1 MLDWASL
8 NGFYCFL
15 IRELSVTHRKPWTV
29 EEQQLF
35 EQGLVNIFILISLG
49 TVLTM
54 KGIGHLFNLCMGLHS
69 SCGQTTYLP

>member
-8 NGFYCFL
+8 YGFHCFL

-35 EQGLVNIFILISLG
+35 EQGNEATFIIHITLSIE
-49 TVLTM
+49 
-54 KGIGHLFNLCMGLHS
+54 F
-69 SCGQTTYLP
+69 